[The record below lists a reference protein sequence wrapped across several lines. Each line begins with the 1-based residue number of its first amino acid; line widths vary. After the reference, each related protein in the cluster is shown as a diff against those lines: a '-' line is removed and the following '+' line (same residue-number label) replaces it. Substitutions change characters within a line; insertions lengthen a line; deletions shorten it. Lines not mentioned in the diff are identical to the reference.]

1 MGVGMPSIGPV
12 SDLQRPDKA
21 LEAPVC
27 LHGVPWPTLAQPL
40 ECIRLARQQIA
51 QALPGLVRKGE
62 RDHNDLV
69 ALPLGPVNRL
79 LHPCRRRSWIREAHT
94 GQGQML
100 PQVTRPE

>member
-69 ALPLGPVNRL
+69 ALPLAQSIACCTSWPPAL
-79 LHPCRRRSWIREAHT
+79 WIREAHT

>member
-79 LHPCRRRSWIREAHT
+79 LHPGAGALGFVRHTQDRARCCRK
-94 GQGQML
+94 
-100 PQVTRPE
+100 

>member
-1 MGVGMPSIGPV
+1 MAFPCAAV
-12 SDLQRPDKA
+12 
-21 LEAPVC
+21 
-27 LHGVPWPTLAQPL
+27 

-51 QALPGLVRKGE
+51 QALPGLMREGE

-69 ALPLGPVNRL
+69 ALPLGPVDCL
-79 LHPCRRRSWIREAHT
+79 LDPTAGRSWILEAHT

>member
-1 MGVGMPSIGPV
+1 M
-12 SDLQRPDKA
+12 A
-21 LEAPVC
+21 F
-27 LHGVPWPTLAQPL
+27 LAQPL

-51 QALPGLVRKGE
+51 QALPGLMREGE

-69 ALPLGPVNRL
+69 ALPFGPVDCL
-79 LHPCRRRSWIREAHT
+79 LDPICRRRSWILEAHT